1 MMPGASV
8 TGRAGRSLVQTL
20 TRRIALAVALVLLV
34 LGLVLRA
41 HLSGTLTHHWTTEL
55 EARLD
60 SLRLYAELMPLE
72 DIDLGLYGERYSGH
86 YWEQLDDAGS
96 GALPIRSASL
106 AGFSLRSQLPPEW
119 QSAEQ
124 ERHTVLRLRGPLD
137 EALLAMVDWR
147 LADPSA
153 RPQGMVVARDATT
166 LDQLRRD
173 LDRILIVLLSGL
185 AVIVVLVSAA
195 VTRWGLQ
202 PVRRLQADIMALRD
216 GQQAT
221 VNEALPRE
229 LQPLAHTVN
238 QLLATQDARMR
249 RQREVAANLAHEL
262 KTPLFALHQQAE
274 LKDQVPSDLVQR
286 TLARMWLPLE
296 QELARARVHGPQP
309 GLRPTNLRAQ
319 FDRALVVLRSD
330 HGLPEAAITLDAAPS
345 LTLPLEARDLFTL
358 LWNLL
363 DNAVRHGGWPV
374 QVRAAPGELTVDDSG
389 PTRDADATPGR
400 ATETA
405 KAPAIATLPSG
416 AGLQLVKHILA
427 AYGWE
432 LQISA
437 SALGGRCYRAVS
449 SRAGF
454 PAASAKKTAP
464 PGP

>member
-1 MMPGASV
+1 MPGASV
-8 TGRAGRSLVQTL
+8 TRRAAASLVQIL
-20 TRRIALAVALVLLV
+20 TRRIAFAVALVLLV
-34 LGLVLRA
+34 LGLVLRT
-41 HLSGTLTHHWTTEL
+41 HLSGTLTDHWTTEL

-60 SLRLYAELMPLE
+60 SLRLYAALMPLE
-72 DIDLGLYGERYSGH
+72 EIDLGLYGERYSGH
-86 YWEQLDDAGS
+86 YWEQLDGDDS
-96 GALPIRSASL
+96 SALPARSASL
-106 AGFSLRSQLPPEW
+106 AGFSLRSQLPPDW
-119 QSAEQ
+119 QSTAQ
-124 ERHTVLRLRGPLD
+124 ARRTILRLRGPLD
-137 EALLAMVDWR
+137 ETLLAVVDWR
-147 LADPSA
+147 LADPSD
-153 RPQGMVVARDATT
+153 RPQGMVVARDSTA
-166 LDQLRRD
+166 LDQLQRE

-185 AVIVVLVSAA
+185 AIIVVLVSAA

-202 PVRRLQADIMALRD
+202 PVRRLQADITAMCD

-274 LKDQVPSDLVQR
+274 LQDQVPSDLVQR

-309 GLRPTNLRAQ
+309 GLRPTDLRGQ

-330 HGLPEAAITLDAAPS
+330 HDLPEAAITLDAAPL

-374 QVRAAPGELTVDDSG
+374 QVRASPQELTVADSG
-389 PTRDADATPGR
+389 PSSGRVVSRTPD
-400 ATETA
+400 TV
-405 KAPAIATLPSG
+405 TLPSG
-416 AGLQLVKHILA
+416 AGLNLVEHILA

-432 LQISA
+432 LEVSA
-437 SALGGRCYRAVS
+437 SALGGRCYRAFS
-449 SRAGF
+449 SRAVF
-454 PAASAKKTAP
+454 PAASARKMAP
-464 PGP
+464 PDP